1 MEKKKRIST
10 WLIVAIILFVGIALI
25 WLSNP
30 FVHPD
35 GREKK
40 MMASLV
46 VIAVCL
52 GILLFDELFVRL
64 WCRLVALSF
73 IQKFKALTGKEPE
86 RTEDELNNKRFS
98 VIVKEIRRELRN
110 LHGRRWFRRIRI
122 LLVTGYISDVEQ
134 LTPGLTT
141 QYWQEEQGTLLLWG
155 GDPIQPENSDWL
167 TALRRLRYR
176 PADGIVW
183 VTSGLSETSSTPL
196 TEDDLDRISRAVSLC
211 CEHLGWRLPLYVWS
225 LQQQSPDERG
235 RITQPVGCLLPA
247 GCSPDKLR
255 AQLQA
260 MLPGLVAQGIQ
271 QICCAP
277 QYYFLLS
284 LAERFRRNIDA
295 VAEPLSALLR
305 PYRQLLLAG
314 IVFSPAT
321 VGGERS
327 VRHRQEMDNR
337 WQVLPETV
345 QQLPARLQP
354 SRTGHNWRRSLTV
367 MAAILMMLQG
377 TGMVVSFLANRSLV
391 SEVQEQ
397 IRPVQ
402 DRHQPLT
409 ERLQAL
415 LNLQKSMARLQY
427 REEHGAPWYL
437 RAGMNQNADLL
448 TAVTPFYAQNARL
461 LLRDAAA
468 AHLEQQLGEF
478 IRLPPESPQRE
489 RMAKSAYDQLRLYLM
504 LAQPQHMEPAWFSRT
519 LIREWPQR
527 DGVSA
532 GFWQAN
538 GQTLLVHYAT
548 GLVAH
553 PQWKLTADEELVSQ
567 TRTLLLRHLGTQ
579 NSDAM
584 LYQKMLARVAHQF
597 ADMRLTDMSGDT
609 DVSRLFFTD
618 EVVPGMFTRQAWEEA
633 VLPVIDTVINERRE
647 EMDWVLTDGR
657 QKTPSPVSPEV
668 LRQRLTTRYFAD
680 FGNAWLN
687 FLNSLQL
694 RQAQSLSDV
703 TEQLTLMADVRE
715 SPLVALMNTLA
726 IQGRTGQPRE
736 AVTDSLV
743 KSARNLLS
751 QEKQPVTV
759 QENRL
764 RGPLSTTFGPVLALM
779 DNQNNSGDM
788 LNLQTYLTRVTQVRL
803 RLQQIAGSSDPQA
816 MMQVLA
822 QTVLQGKSVDLT
834 DTRDYGSLTA
844 AGLGQEWY
852 GFGQTVFVRPM
863 EQAWQQVLTPAA
875 ESLNTRWRTAVVDG
889 WNNAFSGRYPF
900 KNASSDASLPLLA
913 KYLNME
919 TGRIARFLQNNL
931 SGVLRREGN
940 RWVPDT
946 INTRGLTF
954 NPAFLKAINTL
965 SEIAD
970 VAFTT
975 GDAGLHF
982 ELRPGT
988 AAGVM
993 QTTLITDNQKLI
1005 YVNQMPVWKRFT
1017 WPADTEAPGA
1027 SLSWVSTQAGTRQY
1041 ADLPGSWGLIRL
1053 FEMARRKA
1061 TPGVASGWSLSWQA
1075 QDGRMLNYTLRT
1087 EAGEGPLVLLKLR
1100 NFVLP
1105 QTVFELSGISAFTG
1119 NDEDAG
1125 DTAEN
1130 TD

>member
-1 MEKKKRIST
+1 
-10 WLIVAIILFVGIALI
+10 
-25 WLSNP
+25 
-30 FVHPD
+30 
-35 GREKK
+35 
-40 MMASLV
+40 
-46 VIAVCL
+46 
-52 GILLFDELFVRL
+52 
-64 WCRLVALSF
+64 
-73 IQKFKALTGKEPE
+73 
-86 RTEDELNNKRFS
+86 
-98 VIVKEIRRELRN
+98 
-110 LHGRRWFRRIRI
+110 
-122 LLVTGYISDVEQ
+122 
-134 LTPGLTT
+134 
-141 QYWQEEQGTLLLWG
+141 
-155 GDPIQPENSDWL
+155 
-167 TALRRLRYR
+167 
-176 PADGIVW
+176 
-183 VTSGLSETSSTPL
+183 
-196 TEDDLDRISRAVSLC
+196 
-211 CEHLGWRLPLYVWS
+211 
-225 LQQQSPDERG
+225 
-235 RITQPVGCLLPA
+235 
-247 GCSPDKLR
+247 
-255 AQLQA
+255 
-260 MLPGLVAQGIQ
+260 
-271 QICCAP
+271 
-277 QYYFLLS
+277 
-284 LAERFRRNIDA
+284 
-295 VAEPLSALLR
+295 
-305 PYRQLLLAG
+305 
-314 IVFSPAT
+314 
-321 VGGERS
+321 
-327 VRHRQEMDNR
+327 
-337 WQVLPETV
+337 
-345 QQLPARLQP
+345 
-354 SRTGHNWRRSLTV
+354 
-367 MAAILMMLQG
+367 
-377 TGMVVSFLANRSLV
+377 
-391 SEVQEQ
+391 
-397 IRPVQ
+397 
-402 DRHQPLT
+402 
-409 ERLQAL
+409 
-415 LNLQKSMARLQY
+415 
-427 REEHGAPWYL
+427 
-437 RAGMNQNADLL
+437 
-448 TAVTPFYAQNARL
+448 
-461 LLRDAAA
+461 
-468 AHLEQQLGEF
+468 
-478 IRLPPESPQRE
+478 
-489 RMAKSAYDQLRLYLM
+489 
-504 LAQPQHMEPAWFSRT
+504 
-519 LIREWPQR
+519 
-527 DGVSA
+527 
-532 GFWQAN
+532 FWQAN
-538 GQTLLVHYAT
+538 GPTLLAYYAS
-548 GLVAH
+548 GLIAH
-553 PQWKLTADEELVSQ
+553 PQWKLTVDEELVSQ
-567 TRTLLLRHLGTQ
+567 SRTLLLRHLGTQ

-597 ADMRLTDMSGDT
+597 ADMRLTDMTGDT

-633 VLPVIDTVINERRE
+633 VLPAMDTVINERRE
-647 EMDWVLTDGR
+647 EMDWVLADGR
-657 QKTPSPVSPEV
+657 QKAPSPVSPEA

-694 RQAQSLSDV
+694 RQAQTLSDV
-703 TEQLTLMADVRE
+703 TEQLTLMADVRQ
-715 SPLVALMNTLA
+715 SPLVALMNTLVV
-726 IQGRTGQPRE
+726 QGRTGQPRE

-751 QEKQPVTV
+751 QEKQPVTA
-759 QENRL
+759 QESRL
-764 RGPLSTTFGPVLALM
+764 HGPLATTFGPVLALM
-779 DNQNNSGDM
+779 DNQNNSADM

-816 MMQVLA
+816 MMQMLA

-900 KNASSDASLPLLA
+900 KNVSSDASLPLLA
-913 KYLNME
+913 KYLNTD

-975 GDAGLHF
+975 GNAGLHF

-1017 WPADTEAPGA
+1017 WPADTEALGA

-1053 FEMARRKA
+1053 LEMARRKA
-1061 TPGVASGWSLSWQA
+1061 APGVASGWSLSWQA

-1105 QTVFELSGISAFTG
+1105 ETVFELSGTSAFTG

-1125 DTAEN
+1125 DSVEE

>member
-1 MEKKKRIST
+1 MNKLACLSGRFGRPGIVFIGVAALW
-10 WLIVAIILFVGIALI
+10 WLITRYGAFLGAETRRDQILLLILLSLGLLFVCYLPVMKKYVQELTYRRRARKEQRL
-25 WLSNP
+25 
-30 FVHPD
+30 PD
-35 GREKK
+35 
-40 MMASLV
+40 
-46 VIAVCL
+46 
-52 GILLFDELFVRL
+52 DEERL
-64 WCRLVALSF
+64 AQTSPRYVTV
-73 IQKFKALTGKEPE
+73 Q
-86 RTEDELNNKRFS
+86 D
-98 VIVKEIRRELRN
+98 IRHTLRRQ
-110 LHGRRWFRRIRI
+110 HGRFWGRKIRI
-122 LLVTGYISDVEQ
+122 LLITGTASEVEL
-134 LTPGLTT
+134 LTPGLTE
-141 QYWQEEQGTLLLWG
+141 QFWQEEQGTLLLWG
-155 GDPIQPENSDWL
+155 GDPSQPENADWL
-167 TALRRLRYR
+167 AALRRLRYR

-183 VTSGLSETSSTPL
+183 VTSGLSETLSAPL
-196 TEDDLDRISRAVSLC
+196 TEDALDRVSRAVSSC
-211 CEHLGWRLPLYVWS
+211 CERLGWRLPLYVWS
-225 LQQQSPDERG
+225 LQESPDERG

-247 GCSPDKLR
+247 ECSSDKLK

-277 QYYFLLS
+277 RYYFLLS

-295 VAEPLSALLR
+295 VVEPLSVLLR

-327 VRHRQEMDNR
+327 VRHRWRMDNR
-337 WQVLPETV
+337 WEALPETV
-345 QQLPARLQP
+345 QQLPVRLQP
-354 SRTGHNWRRSLTV
+354 SRTGHNWRRSLAV
-367 MAAILMMLQG
+367 MAAILMMAQG

-391 SEVQEQ
+391 AEVQEQ
-397 IRPVQ
+397 IRPAQ
-402 DRHQPLT
+402 NQQLSPA

-415 LNLQKSMARLQY
+415 LNLQKSLARLQY

-448 TAVTPFYAQNARL
+448 AVVMSLYAQNAHL

-468 AHLEQQLGEF
+468 AHLEQQLRTF
-478 IRLPPESPQRE
+478 IRLPPDSPQRGK
-489 RMAKSAYDQLRLYLM
+489 MAKAAYDQLRLYLM
-504 LAQPQHMEPAWFSRT
+504 LTQPQHMEPAWFSRT
-519 LIREWPQR
+519 LMREWPQR

-532 GFWQAN
+532 VFWQAN
-538 GQTLLVHYAT
+538 GPTLLAYYASGIIT
-548 GLVAH
+548 H

-567 TRTLLLRHLGTQ
+567 SRTLLLLHLGTQ

-597 ADMRLTDMSGDT
+597 ADMRLTDMTGDT

-633 VLPVIDTVINERRE
+633 VLPSIDTVINERRE

-657 QKTPSPVSPEV
+657 QKAPSPVSPEA

-687 FLNSLQL
+687 FLNSLHL
-694 RQAQSLSDV
+694 RKAQTLSDV
-703 TEQLTLMADVRE
+703 TEQLTLMADVRQ

-726 IQGRTGQPRE
+726 VQGRTGQPRE

-759 QENRL
+759 PESRL
-764 RGPLSTTFGPVLALM
+764 HGPLATTFGPVLALM
-779 DNQNNSGDM
+779 DNQNNSADL
-788 LNLQTYLTRVTQVRL
+788 LNLQTYLTRITQVRL

-816 MMQVLA
+816 MMQMLA

-834 DTRDYGSLTA
+834 DTRDYGSLAA

-900 KNASSDASLPLLA
+900 KNVSSDASLPLLA
-913 KYLNME
+913 KYLNTD

-975 GDAGLHF
+975 GNAGLHF

-1053 FEMARRKA
+1053 LEMARRKA
-1061 TPGVASGWSLSWQA
+1061 APGVASGWSLSWQA

-1105 QTVFELSGISAFTG
+1105 EMVFELSGTSAFTG

-1125 DTAEN
+1125 DSVEE

>member
-1 MEKKKRIST
+1 MNKLACLSGRFGRPGIVFIGVAALW
-10 WLIVAIILFVGIALI
+10 WLITRYGAYLGAETRRDQILLLILLSLGVLFVCYLPVMKKYVQELTYRRRARKEQRL
-25 WLSNP
+25 
-30 FVHPD
+30 PD
-35 GREKK
+35 DEERLAQTPPRYVTVQDIRHTLRRQYGR
-40 MMASLV
+40 
-46 VIAVCL
+46 
-52 GILLFDELFVRL
+52 F
-64 WCRLVALSF
+64 W
-73 IQKFKALTGKEPE
+73 
-86 RTEDELNNKRFS
+86 
-98 VIVKEIRRELRN
+98 
-110 LHGRRWFRRIRI
+110 GRKIRI
-122 LLVTGYISDVEQ
+122 LLITGTASEVEL
-134 LTPGLTT
+134 LTPGLTE
-141 QYWQEEQGTLLLWG
+141 QFWQEEQGTLLLWG
-155 GDPIQPENSDWL
+155 GDPSQPENADWL
-167 TALRRLRYR
+167 AALRRLRYR

-183 VTSGLSETSSTPL
+183 VTSGLSETLSAPL
-196 TEDDLDRISRAVSLC
+196 TEDALDRVSRAVSSC
-211 CEHLGWRLPLYVWS
+211 CERLGWRLPLYVWS
-225 LQQQSPDERG
+225 LQESPDERG

-247 GCSPDKLR
+247 ECSSDKLK

-277 QYYFLLS
+277 RYYFLLS

-295 VAEPLSALLR
+295 VVEPLSVLLR

-327 VRHRQEMDNR
+327 VRHRWRMDNR
-337 WQVLPETV
+337 WEALPETV
-345 QQLPARLQP
+345 QQLPVRLQP
-354 SRTGHNWRRSLTV
+354 SRTGHNWRRSLAV
-367 MAAILMMLQG
+367 MAAILMMAQG

-391 SEVQEQ
+391 AEVQEQ
-397 IRPVQ
+397 IRPAQ
-402 DRHQPLT
+402 NQQLSPA

-415 LNLQKSMARLQY
+415 LNLQKSLARLQY

-448 TAVTPFYAQNARL
+448 AVVMPLYAQNAHL

-468 AHLEQQLGEF
+468 AHLEQQLRTF
-478 IRLPPESPQRE
+478 IRLPPDSPQRGK
-489 RMAKSAYDQLRLYLM
+489 MAKAAYDQLRLYLM

-519 LIREWPQR
+519 LMREWPQR

-532 GFWQAN
+532 VFWQAN
-538 GQTLLVHYAT
+538 GPTLLAYYASGIIT
-548 GLVAH
+548 H

-567 TRTLLLRHLGTQ
+567 SRTLLLRHLGTQ

-597 ADMRLTDMSGDT
+597 ADMRL
-609 DVSRLFFTD
+609 
-618 EVVPGMFTRQAWEEA
+618 
-633 VLPVIDTVINERRE
+633 
-647 EMDWVLTDGR
+647 
-657 QKTPSPVSPEV
+657 
-668 LRQRLTTRYFAD
+668 
-680 FGNAWLN
+680 
-687 FLNSLQL
+687 
-694 RQAQSLSDV
+694 SDV
-703 TEQLTLMADVRE
+703 TEQLTLMADVRQ

-726 IQGRTGQPRE
+726 VQGCTGQPRE

-751 QEKQPVTV
+751 QEKQPVAV
-759 QENRL
+759 PESRL
-764 RGPLSTTFGPVLALM
+764 HGPLATTFGPVLALM
-779 DNQNNSGDM
+779 DNQNNSADM

-816 MMQVLA
+816 MMQLLA

-875 ESLNTRWRTAVVDG
+875 ESLNARWRTAVVDG

-900 KNASSDASLPLLA
+900 KNVSSDASLPLLA
-913 KYLNME
+913 KYLNTD

-931 SGVLRREGN
+931 SGVLHREGS

-975 GDAGLHF
+975 GNAGLHF

-1053 FEMARRKA
+1053 LEMARRKA
-1061 TPGVASGWSLSWQA
+1061 APGVASGWSLSWQA

-1105 QTVFELSGISAFTG
+1105 ETVFELSGTSAFTG

-1125 DTAEN
+1125 DTVEE